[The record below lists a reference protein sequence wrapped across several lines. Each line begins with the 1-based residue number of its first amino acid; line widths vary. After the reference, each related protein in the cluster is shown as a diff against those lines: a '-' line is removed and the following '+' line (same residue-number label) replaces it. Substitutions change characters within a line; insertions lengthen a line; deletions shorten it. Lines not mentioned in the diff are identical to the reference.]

1 MKAFSKCF
9 LPNNKYFNIT
19 SKRIEVIL
27 NILEDSSMYNNFFE
41 RVDKYVKGTYKKTIE
56 SALLDEFI
64 LYEAQAYIN
73 SVENN
78 TYKITYLHISYLL

>member
-1 MKAFSKCF
+1 
-9 LPNNKYFNIT
+9 
-19 SKRIEVIL
+19 
-27 NILEDSSMYNNFFE
+27 MYNNFFE